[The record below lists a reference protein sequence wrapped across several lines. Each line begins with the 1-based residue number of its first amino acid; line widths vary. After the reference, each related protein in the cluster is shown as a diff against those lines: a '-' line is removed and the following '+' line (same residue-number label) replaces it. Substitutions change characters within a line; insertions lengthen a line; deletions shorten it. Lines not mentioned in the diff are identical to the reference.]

1 MFIAASLPFG
11 FLAIGFL
18 AYRIKTETEKYRDVE
33 SLFIGLTAV
42 IQSFHFFS
50 AETILGFGVSAS
62 IGLGIFYFVIGALNL
77 FLAYVLQY
85 E

>member
-18 AYRIKTETEKYRDVE
+18 AYRMKAKTEKYRDVE
-33 SLFIGLTAV
+33 SLLIGLTAV
-42 IQSFHFFS
+42 VQSFHFFS
-50 AETILGFGVSAS
+50 AETILGFGASAS
-62 IGLGIFYFVIGALNL
+62 AGLGIFYFVIGALNL
-77 FLAYVLQY
+77 FVAYVLRY

>member
-18 AYRIKTETEKYRDVE
+18 AYRMKAETEKYRDVE

-50 AETILGFGVSAS
+50 AETILGFGISAS
-62 IGLGIFYFVIGALNL
+62 VGFGIFYFVIGFLNL
-77 FLAYVLQY
+77 FVAYVLWY